1 MKRKFQTSEAGFTL
15 IELMVVV
22 VILAILAAVA
32 IPMYKSSVADNLAG
46 EATQAMSSWK
56 GAELARLQA
65 GKTVRTCATLA
76 ASTNFTYAAG
86 GTTNICIATCTHAS
100 CTGGSTITMTLAAG
114 PPPTA
119 TMVGAVDFAGLYL

>member
-1 MKRKFQTSEAGFTL
+1 MKKIADNSEAGFTL

-32 IPMYKSSVADNLAG
+32 IPMYKSSVTDNLAG
-46 EATQAMSSWK
+46 EATQTMSSWK

-65 GKTVRTCATLA
+65 GLTVRSCASLS
-76 ASTNFTYAAG
+76 ASSNFTYAAG
-86 GTTNICIATCTHAS
+86 ASNNICIATCTHSS
-100 CTGGSTITMTLAAG
+100 CSAGSTITMTLAAG

-119 TMVGAVDFAGLYL
+119 TLSGAGDFANLY